1 MGSFTKEDLLQ
12 IKEYCKQVL
21 EAFLQKPIS
30 IELVWVMVIY
40 LGQYILY
47 ANPEVS
53 DKNESLLMTGEK
65 ILYRLQYPTILC
77 KCVTLRNLIV
87 HFDDID
93 KEIGRAHV

>member
-30 IELVWVMVIY
+30 IKLVWVMVIY

-47 ANPEVS
+47 ANSEVS

-65 ILYRLQYPTILC
+65 NNIQIAVPYYSM
-77 KCVTLRNLIV
+77 
-87 HFDDID
+87 
-93 KEIGRAHV
+93 